1 MLWASIVHCATF
13 DAIHWSTHKNIMI
26 KKKKKFV
33 VTKTLGKSHD
43 MLDYMIEQYDTTMGF
58 DYGEMILFLIVII
71 WKKIYN

>member
-1 MLWASIVHCATF
+1 
-13 DAIHWSTHKNIMI
+13 MI